1 MLRGKVVFSCLALVM
16 SMILGNCS
24 KDSGGSDVNSA
35 LLAPTGL
42 TVSGQTATTVSLVW
56 SAVADAA
63 TYSVFRST
71 SLSGAYVKTAEGFTD
86 LTLTDRGLD
95 QATNYYYMVA
105 ASNFG
110 GEGPRCAA
118 VGATT
123 LNVVVSTLAGS
134 GAQGSAD
141 GTGASATFYEPTG
154 IAVDSSGT
162 VYVSDCLNHT
172 IRSITSAGVVSTLAG
187 SAGSPGSMDGTGTAA
202 SFNYPSGLAVDWSG
216 TVYVADLLN
225 HGIRSVSSGGYVGT
239 YMSGGFNFPSGVA
252 VDNSGN
258 VYVADSNGN
267 SIRKISYGYM
277 TTIAGNGGTGSQDGY
292 GYSATFDLP
301 TGVAVDYFGNIY
313 VADSRNNK
321 IRKIDTNG
329 YVSTFAG
336 SGVAGSA
343 DGMGTKASFSRP
355 IHIAADNAGYL
366 YVSDRDNNKIR
377 KISPAGR
384 VTTLA
389 GTGAAGYTDGNGLA
403 AVFNLPSGIAVDPS
417 GNVYVSDCFNNV
429 IRKLIQ

>member
-1 MLRGKVVFSCLALVM
+1 MLRKKVVFSCLALVM

-24 KDSGGSDVNSA
+24 KDSGGSDVNTALSA
-35 LLAPTGL
+35 PAGV
-42 TVSGQTATTVSLVW
+42 TVTAQTATTVTLVW

-63 TYSVFRST
+63 TYSVYRST
-71 SLSGAYVKTAEGFTD
+71 SLSGSYVGIMIGTTD
-86 LTLTDRGLD
+86 LTMTDRGLD
-95 QATNYYYMVA
+95 QATGYYYAVA
-105 ASNFG
+105 ASNAG
-110 GEGPRCAA
+110 GEGPRSAA

-123 LNVVVSTLAGS
+123 ANVVVSTLAGS

-187 SAGSPGSMDGTGTAA
+187 SAGSPGSMDGTGASA

-225 HGIRSVSSGGYVGT
+225 QRIRSISSGGYVGI
-239 YMSGGFNFPSGVA
+239 YMSSGFNYPSGVA

-277 TTIAGNGGTGSQDGY
+277 TTLAGNGGTGSQDGY
-292 GYSATFDLP
+292 GTSAMFNLP
-301 TGVAVDYFGNIY
+301 TGVAVDFSGNVF
-313 VADSRNNK
+313 VADSQNNK
-321 IRKIDTNG
+321 IRKIDPNG
-329 YVSTFAG
+329 YVTTFAG
-336 SGVAGSA
+336 SGAAGSA
-343 DGMGTKASFSRP
+343 DGTGTKATFNRP
-355 IHIAADNAGYL
+355 IHIAVDYAGYV
-366 YVSDRDNNKIR
+366 YVSDRNNNKIR
-377 KISPAGR
+377 KISPSGR

-389 GTGAAGYTDGNGLA
+389 GTGTSGYADGNGLA
-403 AVFNLPSGIAVDPS
+403 AAFNLPSGIAVDQS
-417 GNVYVSDCFNNV
+417 GNIYVSDCFNNV
-429 IRKLIQ
+429 IRKLTQ